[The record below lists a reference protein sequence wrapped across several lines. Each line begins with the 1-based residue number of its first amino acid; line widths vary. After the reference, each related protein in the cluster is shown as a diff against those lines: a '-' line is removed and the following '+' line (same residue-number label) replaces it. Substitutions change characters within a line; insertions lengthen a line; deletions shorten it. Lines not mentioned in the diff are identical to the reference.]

1 MDMQLTVK
9 IVHMISVTLLIGV
22 VVTRAFTLF
31 VGVQGNQPNPVA
43 RKLFVALQHLSMTL
57 IVLTGLTSLV
67 IKNFEV
73 QSWFY
78 AKVVLF
84 LVLFSSLMKAYK
96 KDDRILLVQR
106 RAGLAIAMV
115 ALVAI
120 IGLVMVKPNFG

>member
-22 VVTRAFTLF
+22 VVARAFTLF

-115 ALVAI
+115 ALMAI